1 MNNDALNEMIK
12 DLEYSIEF
20 HAKQLEAKKM
30 QLKALK
36 QMKEGEK

>member
-12 DLEYSIEF
+12 DLEYSVEF
-20 HAKQLEAKKM
+20 LAKQLAEKKI